1 MENRIVKIVRL
12 NLSNWIVFSRD
23 QPGMLYVESE
33 LDEILSKYLTAG
45 ELVGVMHEVLKMHYG
60 QAIELRASL

>member
-23 QPGMLYVESE
+23 QPGMVYGEHE
-33 LDEILSKYLTAG
+33 LEEILSRYLTPG
-45 ELVGVMHEVLKMHYG
+45 ECVGVMHEALKLLYG
-60 QAIELRASL
+60 HAIELKASL